1 MSDNKRILVR
11 LAWLGAFILMLA
23 AGIFLSE
30 YSKIKNVLDMDTLP
44 PEIMMVYNLAMAAL
58 AMAVAAL
65 ILITNRR

>member
-1 MSDNKRILVR
+1 
-11 LAWLGAFILMLA
+11 MLA